1 MQDPVHWKMSELAC
15 AVKYRLLAA
24 DFSSGYKDGLVAHI
38 GVSCE
43 YVAPI
48 VDRAFALHPM
58 YRIKTEDGDEV
69 PDLIVQISLL
79 DIFVSFSKHKSLCM
93 VQWDEYE
100 NLDWKNILAG
110 KVVANAYCVRKGLS
124 RKAQLSIYLS
134 KYIVKHPESKLSK
147 ALPRTLVV
155 ETWEAYDESMSQF
168 GISFCQRLES
178 CLWEVKQALE
188 KDNKTWIMKPS
199 ATNKGAEVNVIK
211 DYKSLL
217 NFVNEWTDI
226 REWVVQ
232 EYIQRPLL
240 LRGRK
245 FHIRV
250 YVLALG
256 CLKVYVYQHCLV
268 LCALEQ
274 YNEADTHNN
283 YSHITNTF
291 QQQSHTNFVESD
303 CVLLLDD
310 IEIIMTDQG
319 ISDAA
324 GKKSKILADIGH
336 ITAETFD
343 AYKGEFSVFQP
354 LPNCFEVY
362 GVDFMVDADF
372 NVWLLE
378 INPGPDFKQTGSRLN
393 FVVRDLI
400 ADTLEVVSRE
410 YFSENIHQS
419 VKETEIGAFVKVYDQ
434 QWGAFSK
441 RPSMKFF
448 E

>member
-1 MQDPVHWKMSELAC
+1 MDAVNWQASELAC
-15 AVKYRLLAA
+15 AIKYRLLQGEAA
-24 DFSSGYKDGLVAHI
+24 EGFKHGLVARV
-38 GVSCE
+38 GVPSE
-43 YVAPI
+43 YVAPL
-48 VDRAFALHPM
+48 VDRAFALHPAM
-58 YRIKTEDGDEV
+58 YNVIEEDGKEL
-69 PDLIVQISLL
+69 PDLI
-79 DIFVSFSKHKSLCM
+79 
-93 VQWDEYE
+93 WDEYE

-134 KYIVKHPESKLSK
+134 KYIMKHPDCMLSK

-155 ETWEAYDESMSQF
+155 DTWEAYDESMAQF
-168 GISFCQRLES
+168 GISFRQRLDS
-178 CLWEVKQALE
+178 CLWEVRQTLE
-188 KDNKTWIMKPS
+188 KEENTWIMKPS

-211 DYKSLL
+211 DFKKLRSI
-217 NFVNEWTDI
+217 VNEWTDI

-250 YVLALG
+250 YVLAVG
-256 CLKVYVYQHCLV
+256 GLKVFVYQHCLV

-274 YNEADTHNN
+274 YHEADTDNN

-291 QQQSHTNFVESD
+291 QQQSHPDFVESE

-310 IEIIMTDQG
+310 IEDILTEQG
-319 ISDAA
+319 IADAA
-324 GKKSKILADIGH
+324 GKKTKILSDIGR

-354 LPNCFEVY
+354 LPNCFEIY
-362 GVDFMVDADF
+362 GVDFMVDEDF

-378 INPGPDFKQTGSRLN
+378 FNPGPDFKQTGDRLH
-393 FVVRDLI
+393 FVIRDLM
-400 ADTLEVVSRE
+400 ADTLSVVTNE
-410 YFSENIHQS
+410 FFAEN
-419 VKETEIGAFVKVYDQ
+419 KEESAKDAEIGAFAKVYDQ
-434 QWGAFSK
+434 QWGALSK
-441 RPSMKFF
+441 GSSMKFV

>member
-1 MQDPVHWKMSELAC
+1 MGELAC
-15 AVKYRLLAA
+15 ATQYRLLAGDA
-24 DFSSGYKDGLVAHI
+24 AGAYKSGLVARV
-38 GVSCE
+38 GVPSE
-43 YVAPI
+43 YVAPL
-48 VDRAFALHPM
+48 VDRAFALHPAM
-58 YRIKTEDGDEV
+58 YSVLPGGGDAEQDKTL
-69 PDLIVQISLL
+69 PDLI
-79 DIFVSFSKHKSLCM
+79 
-93 VQWDEYE
+93 WDEYE
-100 NLDWKNILAG
+100 NLDWKSILSG

-134 KYIVKHPESKLSK
+134 KYIMKHPNCHLSK

-155 ETWEAYDESMSQF
+155 DTWEAYDDSMAQF
-168 GISFCQRLES
+168 GISFRQRLDS
-178 CLWEVKQALE
+178 CLWEVRQALE
-188 KDNKTWIMKPS
+188 TENKTWIMKPS
-199 ATNKGAEVNVIK
+199 ATNKGAEVNVVTSFTKLRGI
-211 DYKSLL
+211 
-217 NFVNEWTDI
+217 VNEWTDI

-256 CLKVYVYQHCLV
+256 GLKVYVYQHCLV

-274 YNEADTHNN
+274 YREADTDNN

-291 QQQSHTNFVESD
+291 QQQSHPDFVESE

-310 IEIIMTDQG
+310 LEEILTEQG
-319 ISDAA
+319 IDDAA
-324 GKKSKILADIGH
+324 GKKAKILADIGH

-362 GVDFMVDADF
+362 GVDFMVDEGF

-378 INPGPDFKQTGSRLN
+378 FNPGPDFKQTGERLH
-393 FVVRDLI
+393 FVIRDLME
-400 ADTLEVVSRE
+400 DTLSVVTNEFFASDKTAAAN
-410 YFSENIHQS
+410 SE
-419 VKETEIGAFVKVYDQ
+419 KDAMGAYAKVYDQ
-434 QWGAFSK
+434 QWGALSK
-441 RPSMKFF
+441 KPASMKFVD
-448 E
+448 

>member
-1 MQDPVHWKMSELAC
+1 MQDAVHWQTSELAC
-15 AVKYRLLAA
+15 AIKYRLLAGEAA
-24 DFSSGYKDGLVAHI
+24 DGYKDGLVARV
-38 GVSCE
+38 GVPSE
-43 YVAPI
+43 YVAPL
-48 VDRAFALHPM
+48 VDRAFALHPAM
-58 YRIKTEDGDEV
+58 YTVVSEDDTEL
-69 PDLIVQISLL
+69 PDLL
-79 DIFVSFSKHKSLCM
+79 
-93 VQWDEYE
+93 WDEYE

-134 KYIVKHPESKLSK
+134 KYIMKHPDCMLSK
-147 ALPRTLVV
+147 ALPRTIVV
-155 ETWEAYDESMSQF
+155 DTWEAYDESMAQF
-168 GISFCQRLES
+168 GIPFRQRLDS
-178 CLWEVKQALE
+178 CLWEVRQTLE
-188 KDNKTWIMKPS
+188 NENKTWIMKPS

-211 DYKSLL
+211 
-217 NFVNEWTDI
+217 NFKKLRSIVNEWTDI

-250 YVLALG
+250 YVLAVG
-256 CLKVYVYQHCLV
+256 GLKVYVYQHCLV

-274 YNEADTHNN
+274 YREADTDNN

-291 QQQSHTNFVESD
+291 QQQSHPDFVESE

-310 IEIIMTDQG
+310 IENILAEQG
-319 ISDAA
+319 IADAA
-324 GKKSKILADIGH
+324 GKKANVLADIGQ

-354 LPNCFEVY
+354 LPNCFEIY
-362 GVDFMVDADF
+362 GVDFMVDEDF

-378 INPGPDFKQTGSRLN
+378 FNPGPDFKQTGDRLH
-393 FVVRDLI
+393 FVIRDLM
-400 ADTLEVVSRE
+400 ADTLSVVTNE
-410 YFSENIHQS
+410 FFSEDKDSS
-419 VKETEIGAFVKVYDQ
+419 VKDAEIGAFAKVYDQ
-434 QWGAFSK
+434 QWGALSK
-441 RPSMKFF
+441 GSSMKFV